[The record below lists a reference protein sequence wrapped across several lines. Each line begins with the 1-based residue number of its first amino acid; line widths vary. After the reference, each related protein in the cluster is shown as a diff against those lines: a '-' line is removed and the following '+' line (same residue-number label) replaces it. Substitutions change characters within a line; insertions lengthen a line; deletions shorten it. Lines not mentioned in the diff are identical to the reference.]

1 MLSYQQE
8 KNNIEGKKQIILN
21 PSDSQKREFLGA
33 SFGENEVYGVDIL
46 ISTGEGKVR
55 CIYVIIKKN
64 FLYLKI
70 FRLFF
75 NSSFFFYSL

>member
-21 PSDSQKREFLGA
+21 PNENQKVDKVE
-33 SFGENEVYGVDIL
+33 FGENEVYGVDIL

-55 CIYVIIKKN
+55 CIIRE
-64 FLYLKI
+64 FLL
-70 FRLFF
+70 
-75 NSSFFFYSL
+75 

>member
-21 PSDSQKREFLGA
+21 PNENQKLEKVN
-33 SFGENEVYGVDIL
+33 FGENEVYGVDIL

-55 CIYVIIKKN
+55 VLLVN
-64 FLYLKI
+64 FFQYISFPLI
-70 FRLFF
+70 
-75 NSSFFFYSL
+75 SSNFIA

>member
-21 PSDSQKREFLGA
+21 PNENQKLEKVD
-33 SFGENEVYGVDIL
+33 FGENEVYGVDIL

-55 CIYVIIKKN
+55 YIH
-64 FLYLKI
+64 
-70 FRLFF
+70 
-75 NSSFFFYSL
+75 